1 MIFGITG
8 NTHKEQLWRPV
19 ADLVHWMVREGI
31 AFRLHRNVAEGL
43 ITRGLLDEK
52 LCASHGVERLAE
64 HVDVI
69 LSFGGDGTLLN
80 SAHEIGERGTP
91 ILGVNIGRLGFL
103 ADVEVAHMRET
114 VRRLLA
120 GDYRIEARM
129 VLEAQA
135 DNGAELRARWALNEF
150 VLMRSGET
158 SMVSIEVKVDGAPLN
173 VYWADG
179 LIIATP
185 TGSTAYSLSVGG
197 PILVPGCGAVVLTPI
212 APHALT
218 ARPIVLPDRSVIEAR
233 VLNYERPYVVTADGK
248 SSVLTNRP
256 LRLTIRRARHTVN
269 LIKLPEQHFFR
280 TLRSKLMWGV
290 RKS

>member
-8 NTHKEQLWRPV
+8 NTHKEQLWQPV
-19 ADLVHWMVREGI
+19 ADLVHWMVREDI
-31 AFRLHRNVAEGL
+31 PFRLHRNVAEGL

-114 VRRLLA
+114 VHRLLA

-233 VLNYERPYVVTADGK
+233 VLNFERPYVVTADGK
-248 SSVLTNRP
+248 SSVLTNQP

-269 LIKLPEQHFFR
+269 LIKLPEQHFFQ